1 MQIQFNIKNDNA
13 IKIYPTGQK
22 SVDSLRYRV
31 YYNRRLTLWGEKYEG
46 GIKMTDEKRIEIARM
61 IIAFLQDK
69 EIRLTMLE
77 LENVLEMVRRT
88 VNAEVVVL

>member
-1 MQIQFNIKNDNA
+1 
-13 IKIYPTGQK
+13 
-22 SVDSLRYRV
+22 
-31 YYNRRLTLWGEKYEG
+31 
-46 GIKMTDEKRIEIARM
+46 MTDEKRIEIARM

>member
-1 MQIQFNIKNDNA
+1 
-13 IKIYPTGQK
+13 
-22 SVDSLRYRV
+22 
-31 YYNRRLTLWGEKYEG
+31 
-46 GIKMTDEKRIEIARM
+46 MTDEKRIEIARM

-88 VNAEVVVL
+88 VHAEVPVL

>member
-1 MQIQFNIKNDNA
+1 M
-13 IKIYPTGQK
+13 TCG
-22 SVDSLRYRV
+22 SVR
-31 YYNRRLTLWGEKYEG
+31 EMKG

>member
-1 MQIQFNIKNDNA
+1 M
-13 IKIYPTGQK
+13 TCG
-22 SVDSLRYRV
+22 SVREMK
-31 YYNRRLTLWGEKYEG
+31 GE
-46 GIKMTDEKRIEIARM
+46 IKMTDEKRIEIARM

>member
-1 MQIQFNIKNDNA
+1 
-13 IKIYPTGQK
+13 
-22 SVDSLRYRV
+22 
-31 YYNRRLTLWGEKYEG
+31 
-46 GIKMTDEKRIEIARM
+46 MTDEKQIEIARM

>member
-1 MQIQFNIKNDNA
+1 MKC
-13 IKIYPTGQK
+13 G
-22 SVDSLRYRV
+22 SVREMK
-31 YYNRRLTLWGEKYEG
+31 GE
-46 GIKMTDEKRIEIARM
+46 IKMTDEKRIEIARM

>member
-1 MQIQFNIKNDNA
+1 
-13 IKIYPTGQK
+13 
-22 SVDSLRYRV
+22 
-31 YYNRRLTLWGEKYEG
+31 
-46 GIKMTDEKRIEIARM
+46 MTDEKRIEIARM

-69 EIRLTMLE
+69 EIHLTMLE